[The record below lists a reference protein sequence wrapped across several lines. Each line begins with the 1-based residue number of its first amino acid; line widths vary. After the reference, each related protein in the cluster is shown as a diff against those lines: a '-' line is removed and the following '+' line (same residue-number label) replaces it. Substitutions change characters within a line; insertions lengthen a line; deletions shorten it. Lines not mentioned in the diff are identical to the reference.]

1 MGARFALAQQPHS
14 DTEPFAVGRLAIRV
28 EALAALLGAAVSC
41 LLLMAPLNLAGT
53 SEAPV
58 LKMDLLVMDLPQ
70 AAAAGAAFAM
80 VSAALVVALGRRTAW
95 IAACGSAVVLLA
107 DQLWNRDAVTTEH
120 LTTANYIDCIFSG
133 ILLGALAVAV
143 FGKPIATGAYLI
155 GALGAIEV
163 GDQTSLPYSGG
174 GGNPI
179 IQWASVG
186 TLPVWLLVLTALLLA
201 AGIVLQHSEP
211 STEDSTDLA
220 IGPILSALLLVTA
233 TTLSTGWLV
242 RHAGTPAQI
251 GVIAAITIGAAV
263 VAALLLPGREGT
275 LVLLA
280 VAVANAGSAVIA
292 VPRPD
297 WTAPLPVLAVVAG
310 LAAGRRW
317 RSPWI
322 ALAAT
327 GGLAVFAALTADA
340 AHRYTVIPVLGVTL
354 TAVIVGFCFGVAVPR
369 TAGSAVVAMAVMIVP
384 GLVVALR
391 GSAFGRVAY
400 SPRWYRDPHGAVS
413 AMPGWMALV
422 ITLGCAAGIY
432 RLWRIRSPRDLAAP
446 EPPPALLVQMHGP
459 SDCGGEDPTMSCAV
473 GTAGGSPAGRTT
485 GPV

>member
-1 MGARFALAQQPHS
+1 MGVRFAFAQQSRS
-14 DTEPFAVGRLAIRV
+14 DTAPFVVRRVAVRV
-28 EALAALLGAAVSC
+28 EALAALLGAAVAC
-41 LLLMAPLNLAGT
+41 LLMMAPLNLGGSSAGAVWKT
-53 SEAPV
+53 
-58 LKMDLLVMDLPQ
+58 DLLVLDLPQ

-80 VSAALVVALGRRTAW
+80 VSAALVVALGQRTAW
-95 IAACGSAVVLLA
+95 IVSGGSAIVLLA
-107 DQLWNRDAVTTEH
+107 DGVWNRAVTTEN
-120 LTTANYIDCIFSG
+120 LATASYIDCILSG

-143 FGKPIATGAYLI
+143 HGKPIATGAYLI

-163 GDQTSLPYSGG
+163 GDQTPLPTSG

-179 IQWASVG
+179 IQWVSVG
-186 TLPVWLLVLTALLLA
+186 TLPAWLLVITALLLA
-201 AGIVLQHSEP
+201 VGGALQHDEP
-211 STEDSTDLA
+211 ATETENTTLA
-220 IGPILSALLLVTA
+220 IGPTLAVLVLVTA

-251 GVIAAITIGAAV
+251 GVIAAIIIAAAM
-263 VAALLLPGREGT
+263 VAALLLPGRDGT

-280 VAVANAGSAVIA
+280 VAASNAGSAIIA

-297 WTAPLPVLAVVAG
+297 WSLPLPVLAVVAG

-340 AHRYTVIPVLGVTL
+340 AHRHTVIPVLGVTL
-354 TAVIVGFCFGVAVPR
+354 AALIVGFCFGVAVPR
-369 TAGSAVVAMAVMIVP
+369 TAGSTVVALAVMIVP

-391 GSAFGRVAY
+391 GSSFGRVAY
-400 SPRWYRDPHGAVS
+400 SPRWYRDPDGAVS

-422 ITLGCAAGIY
+422 ITLGCAAAIY
-432 RLWRIRSPRDLAAP
+432 RLWQIRSPREPAEP
-446 EPPPALLVQMHGP
+446 EP
-459 SDCGGEDPTMSCAV
+459 TSCDIGAADGSSAGRKTGTV
-473 GTAGGSPAGRTT
+473 SVTAGA
-485 GPV
+485 

>member
-1 MGARFALAQQPHS
+1 MGATFALAQQSRS
-14 DTEPFAVGRLAIRV
+14 DSAPFMVRRMVVRV
-28 EALAALLGAAVSC
+28 EALAALLGAAVAC
-41 LLLMAPLNLAGT
+41 LLMMAPLNLGGN
-53 SEAPV
+53 SEGAV
-58 LKMDLLVMDLPQ
+58 WKTDLLVLDLPQ

-80 VSAALVVALGRRTAW
+80 VSAVLVVALGQRTAW
-95 IAACGSAVVLLA
+95 IVSCGSAIVLLA
-107 DQLWNRDAVTTEH
+107 DGLWNRAAATEN
-120 LTTANYIDCIFSG
+120 LATASYIDCIFSG

-143 FGKPIATGAYLI
+143 HGKPIATGAYLI

-163 GDQTSLPYSGG
+163 GDQTPLPSSGG

-179 IQWASVG
+179 IQWVSVG
-186 TLPVWLLVLTALLLA
+186 TLPAWLLVITALLLA
-201 AGIVLQHSEP
+201 VGGALQHDEP
-211 STEDSTDLA
+211 ATETENTTLA
-220 IGPILSALLLVTA
+220 IGPTLSVLVLVTA

-251 GVIAAITIGAAV
+251 GVTAAIVIAAAM
-263 VAALLLPGREGT
+263 VAALLLPGRDGT

-280 VAVANAGSAVIA
+280 VAASNAGSAIIA

-297 WTAPLPVLAVVAG
+297 WSLPLPVLAVVAG

-340 AHRYTVIPVLGVTL
+340 AHRHTVIPVLGVTL
-354 TAVIVGFCFGVAVPR
+354 AALIVGFCFGVAVPR
-369 TAGSAVVAMAVMIVP
+369 TAGSTVVALAVMIVP

-391 GSAFGRVAY
+391 GSSFGRVAY
-400 SPRWYRDPHGAVS
+400 SPRWYRDPAGAVS

-422 ITLGCAAGIY
+422 ITLGCAAAIY
-432 RLWRIRSPRDLAAP
+432 RLWQIRSPREPAAP
-446 EPPPALLVQMHGP
+446 EP
-459 SDCGGEDPTMSCAV
+459 TSCAIV
-473 GTAGGSPAGRTT
+473 TADGSRAGRKT
-485 GPV
+485 GTVSVIAGA

>member
-1 MGARFALAQQPHS
+1 MGARFALAQQSRS
-14 DTEPFAVGRLAIRV
+14 DTAPFVVRRVAVRV
-28 EALAALLGAAVSC
+28 EALAALLGAAVAC
-41 LLLMAPLNLAGT
+41 LLMMAPLNLGGN
-53 SEAPV
+53 SEGAV
-58 LKMDLLVMDLPQ
+58 WKTDLLVLDLPQ

-80 VSAALVVALGRRTAW
+80 VSAALVVALGQRTAW
-95 IAACGSAVVLLA
+95 IVSCGSAIVLLA
-107 DQLWNRDAVTTEH
+107 DGLSNRAAPTEN
-120 LTTANYIDCIFSG
+120 LATASYIDCIFSG

-143 FGKPIATGAYLI
+143 HGKPIATGAYLI

-163 GDQTSLPYSGG
+163 GDQTPLPSSG

-179 IQWASVG
+179 IQWVSVG
-186 TLPVWLLVLTALLLA
+186 TLPAWLLVMTALLLA
-201 AGIVLQHSEP
+201 VGGALQHDEP
-211 STEDSTDLA
+211 ATDDENTTLA
-220 IGPILSALLLVTA
+220 IGPTLAVLVLVTA

-251 GVIAAITIGAAV
+251 GVTVAIVIAAAMA
-263 VAALLLPGREGT
+263 AALLLPGRDGT

-280 VAVANAGSAVIA
+280 VAVANAGSAIIA

-297 WTAPLPVLAVVAG
+297 WSLPLPVLAVVAG

-317 RSPWI
+317 RSPWM

-340 AHRYTVIPVLGVTL
+340 AHRHTVIPVLGVTL
-354 TAVIVGFCFGVAVPR
+354 AALIVGFCFGVAVPR
-369 TAGSAVVAMAVMIVP
+369 TAGSTVVALAVMIVP

-391 GSAFGRVAY
+391 GSSFGRVAY
-400 SPRWYRDPHGAVS
+400 SPRWYRDPNGAVS

-432 RLWRIRSPRDLAAP
+432 RLWQIRSPREAAAP
-446 EPPPALLVQMHGP
+446 EP
-459 SDCGGEDPTMSCAV
+459 TSCV
-473 GTAGGSPAGRTT
+473 IGTADGSSAGRKT
-485 GPV
+485 GTVSVTAGA

>member
-1 MGARFALAQQPHS
+1 MGATFALAQQS
-14 DTEPFAVGRLAIRV
+14 DSDPAPLVVRRMAVRV
-28 EALAALLGAAVSC
+28 EALAALLGAAVAC
-41 LLLMAPLNLAGT
+41 LLMMAPLNLGGSSAGAVWKT
-53 SEAPV
+53 
-58 LKMDLLVMDLPQ
+58 DLLVLDLPQ

-95 IAACGSAVVLLA
+95 IVSCGSAIVLLA
-107 DQLWNRDAVTTEH
+107 DGLSNRAAPTEN
-120 LTTANYIDCIFSG
+120 LATASYIDCIFSG

-143 FGKPIATGAYLI
+143 HGKPIATGAYLI

-163 GDQTSLPYSGG
+163 GDQTPLPSSG

-179 IQWASVG
+179 IQWVSVG
-186 TLPVWLLVLTALLLA
+186 TLPTWLLVITALLLA
-201 AGIVLQHSEP
+201 VGGALQHDEP
-211 STEDSTDLA
+211 ATEAENTTLA
-220 IGPILSALLLVTA
+220 IGPTLSVLVLVTA

-251 GVIAAITIGAAV
+251 GVTAAIIIAAAI
-263 VAALLLPGREGT
+263 VAALLLPGRDGT

-280 VAVANAGSAVIA
+280 VAASNAGSAIIA

-297 WTAPLPVLAVVAG
+297 WSLPLPVLAVVAG

-340 AHRYTVIPVLGVTL
+340 AHRHTVIPVLGVTL
-354 TAVIVGFCFGVAVPR
+354 AALIVGFCFGVAVPR
-369 TAGSAVVAMAVMIVP
+369 TAGSAVVALAVMIVP

-391 GSAFGRVAY
+391 GSSFGRVAY
-400 SPRWYRDPHGAVS
+400 SPRWYRDPDGAVS

-422 ITLGCAAGIY
+422 ITLGCAAAIY
-432 RLWRIRSPRDLAAP
+432 RLWQIRSPRELAAP
-446 EPPPALLVQMHGP
+446 EPTP
-459 SDCGGEDPTMSCAV
+459 CAI
-473 GTAGGSPAGRTT
+473 GAAGGSSAGRKT
-485 GPV
+485 GTVSVTAGA

>member
-1 MGARFALAQQPHS
+1 MGARFALAQQPHT
-14 DTEPFAVGRLAIRV
+14 DTAAFVRGVAVRV
-28 EALAALLGAAVSC
+28 EALAALLGAAVAC
-41 LLLMAPLNLAGT
+41 LLMMAPLNLGRA
-53 SEAPV
+53 SEGAV
-58 LKMDLLVMDLPQ
+58 WKTDLLVLDLPQ

-80 VSAALVVALGRRTAW
+80 VSAALVVALGQRTAW
-95 IAACGSAVVLLA
+95 IVSCGSAIVLLA
-107 DQLWNRDAVTTEH
+107 DQLGNRGTVATEK

-143 FGKPIATGAYLI
+143 LGKPVATGAYLI

-163 GDQTSLPYSGG
+163 GDQTSLPAAGG
-174 GGNPI
+174 GGNPV

-186 TLPVWLLVLTALLLA
+186 TLPAWLLVLAALLLA
-201 AGIVLQHSEP
+201 VGSTLQHHEP
-211 STEDSTDLA
+211 ATEEENTDLA
-220 IGPILSALLLVTA
+220 IGPTLSVLVLVTA

-242 RHAGTPAQI
+242 RHAGTPTQI
-251 GVIAAITIGAAV
+251 GVTAAITIAAAM

-280 VAVANAGSAVIA
+280 VAAANAGSAIIA

-310 LAAGRRW
+310 LAAGRRS

-327 GGLAVFAALTADA
+327 GGLSVFAALTAGA
-340 AHRYTVIPVLGVTL
+340 AHRYTAIPVFGVTL
-354 TAVIVGFCFGVAVPR
+354 AAAVVGFCFGVAVPR
-369 TAGSAVVAMAVMIVP
+369 TAGSVVVALAVMIVP

-391 GSAFGRVAY
+391 GSGFGLVAY
-400 SPRWYRDPHGAVS
+400 SPRWYRDPNGAVS

-422 ITLGCAAGIY
+422 ITVACAAGIY
-432 RLWRIRSPRDLAAP
+432 RLRRIRSPRDLAAL
-446 EPPPALLVQMHGP
+446 EH
-459 SDCGGEDPTMSCAV
+459 PTMPCAV
-473 GTAGGSPAGRTT
+473 GPTGGSPAERTT
-485 GPV
+485 ATVSVIAGV